1 MDKYLEYKLCYVDNI
16 DDWNTFEVFFTDKFD
31 DQWGDDWDDR
41 PADCNAG
48 EPYEDENHH
57 IISII
62 VRFTGAG
69 DTIFGGKIF
78 SAEDMNTGKACWL
91 MFENVI
97 FNGGTTLSEM
107 LDRIRK
113 YNELDDRGDIQVFL
127 REENN

>member
-48 EPYEDENHH
+48 GPYEDENHY
-57 IISII
+57 ITSII
-62 VRFTGAG
+62 VKFTGAG
-69 DTIFGGKIF
+69 DTIFGGKTY

>member
-1 MDKYLEYKLCYVDNI
+1 
-16 DDWNTFEVFFTDKFD
+16 
-31 DQWGDDWDDR
+31 
-41 PADCNAG
+41 
-48 EPYEDENHH
+48 
-57 IISII
+57 
-62 VRFTGAG
+62 
-69 DTIFGGKIF
+69 
-78 SAEDMNTGKACWL
+78 MNTGKACWL